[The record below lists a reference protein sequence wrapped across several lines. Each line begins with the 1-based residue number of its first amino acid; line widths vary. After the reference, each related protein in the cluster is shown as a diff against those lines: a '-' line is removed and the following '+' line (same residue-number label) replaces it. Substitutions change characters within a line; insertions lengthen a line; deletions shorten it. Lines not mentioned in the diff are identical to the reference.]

1 MIPRLTLQE
10 TLKPEYTL
18 FLDALAKTA
27 FSGEM
32 RPDFASRLLMST
44 DNSIYQILPQAIV
57 FPRTESD
64 LVHLFKL
71 ANQERFKSLTFSPRG
86 GGTGTNGQSLSPGMI
101 VDCSKY
107 MNQILELNLAQGWVR
122 VQPGVVLDQLNAY
135 LQPYGV
141 FFAPSLSPSDRA
153 TIGGMINTDAC
164 GKGSRIYGR
173 TSNHILALTW
183 VLSDGTVARSHSIS
197 PATLSDLKQQ
207 PGRLGEIYRQ
217 VDEIVTSKRE
227 IIAQTFPKMPRFM
240 TGYNLAKVYQQDVFN
255 LNWILAGSEGTLA
268 VITEAKLKLT
278 PLPKYKQLLAIHYR
292 CFDDALSAAET
303 LLASE
308 PAAIETIDEKI
319 LDLAKQD
326 AIYYQVKDF
335 VADAKA
341 LNLVE
346 FTGETLQ
353 EIQDK
358 VSQIQ
363 LDQATGYY
371 LAANGS
377 EINNLWNLRKK
388 GVGLLGNTKGERKP
402 IPFIE
407 DTAVPPECLA
417 SYIREFKAL
426 LTEYQLDYAMFGH
439 VDVGCLHVRP
449 ALDMKAP
456 NDEKLIRELSDQ
468 VVSLVRKYGG
478 VMWGEHGK
486 GFRSE
491 YTPVFFGE
499 LYEDLRKIKAAFDPD
514 NRLNPGKIVTPFDQ
528 KDAET
533 RRKGDAER
541 DPFQVPELIRGLEEN
556 ASLLESPDLIAGVS
570 PRPRVSASP
579 RRKGDAE
586 RDPFQVPELIRGLEE
601 NSSLLESPDLIAGVS
616 PRPRVSAS
624 PRPLQ
629 AEVVKI
635 ESPLRGHFDRQV
647 PPSVRSEYP
656 EAFSCNGNGA
666 CFNFNPDS
674 VMCPSYKG
682 TSDRIHSPK
691 GRATLL
697 REWWRQISTVNQGD
711 AATRRRGDGEREPS
725 QVRSTWSELP
735 EFNAREEAN
744 YSELESPDLIAG
756 VSPRPHVPA
765 SPRPLQEE
773 LEKPGNF
780 PLKVWNTIQKSW
792 GVYDY
797 SHEVYQ
803 GMHGCLSCKACA
815 TQCPIHVDVPHLK
828 SKFLQLY
835 YTRYLRHWRDY
846 FFGSIET
853 IANWQSY
860 APDFFNFLT
869 QNPVSHWFIKQF
881 LGLVDPPVL
890 SSLTVKQ
897 GLAERQAPEF
907 ELNKLSNL
915 SETERENSV
924 ILLQDAFTSF
934 FESQLV
940 LDTYDLLCQL
950 GYTVY
955 VPPFFASGK
964 PLHVKGFLRQFRAIA
979 QKNSEYITQLGKL
992 GIPAIGIEPS
1002 IVLTYRDE
1010 YGKILTAKETF
1021 PGVQLLQ
1028 EFLMERRDRIQ
1039 SKLSNI
1045 LSQFDTQKP
1054 YYLLGHCTEK
1064 TIALTSQQQWQQVFQ
1079 AFGIPLTLVATGC
1092 CGMAGIYGH
1101 ETEHY
1106 AESKAIYQMSWGR
1119 QIPSSPED
1127 RQRLLATGFSCRSQV
1142 KRFEGF
1148 VPHHPVQV
1156 LLQKA

>member
-18 FLDALAKTA
+18 FLEALAKTP

-57 FPRTESD
+57 FPRTEED

-71 ANQERFKSLTFSPRG
+71 ANQEQFKSIAFSPRG

-107 MNQILELNLAQGWVR
+107 MNQILELHLEQGWVR

-135 LQPYGV
+135 LKPYGV

-173 TSNHILALTW
+173 TSNHILELSW
-183 VLSDGTVARSHSIS
+183 VLSDGTVARSQDIS
-197 PATLSDLKQQ
+197 PATLSDFKQQ
-207 PGRLGEIYRQ
+207 SGRLGEIYRQ

-240 TGYNLAKVYQQDVFN
+240 TGYNLAKVYQQENFN

-268 VITEAKLKLT
+268 VITSAKLKLT

-319 LDLAKQD
+319 LSLAKED
-326 AIYYQVKDF
+326 AIYYHVKDF

-341 LNLVE
+341 INLVE
-346 FTGETLQ
+346 YTGENLEEVQ
-353 EIQDK
+353 HK
-358 VSQIQ
+358 VNKIK
-363 LDQATGYY
+363 LGKATGYY
-371 LAANGS
+371 LAQSGE

-388 GVGLLGNTKGERKP
+388 GVGCLGNTKGERKP

-417 SYIREFKAL
+417 SYIQEFKAL
-426 LTEYQLDYAMFGH
+426 IREYQLDYAMFGH

-449 ALDMKAP
+449 VLDMKAP
-456 NDEKLIRELSDQ
+456 NDEKLIRELSDK

-514 NRLNPGKIVTPFDQ
+514 NRLNPGKIVTPFGSD
-528 KDAET
+528 
-533 RRKGDAER
+533 
-541 DPFQVPELIRGLEEN
+541 
-556 ASLLESPDLIAGVS
+556 
-570 PRPRVSASP
+570 
-579 RRKGDAE
+579 
-586 RDPFQVPELIRGLEE
+586 
-601 NSSLLESPDLIAGVS
+601 
-616 PRPRVSAS
+616 
-624 PRPLQ
+624 

-647 PPSVRSEYP
+647 PASLRSEYA

-666 CFNFNPDS
+666 CFNFNPDN

-682 TSDRIHSPK
+682 TSNRIHSPK

-697 REWWRQISTVNQGD
+697 REWWRQIGTVNQGD
-711 AATRRRGDGEREPS
+711 AAMRRRGDGEND
-725 QVRSTWSELP
+725 TTGCKW
-735 EFNAREEAN
+735 EAG
-744 YSELESPDLIAG
+744 I
-756 VSPRPHVPA
+756 
-765 SPRPLQEE
+765 
-773 LEKPGNF
+773 EKPGNF
-780 PLKVWNTIQKSW
+780 PIKLWNTIQKYW

-828 SKFLQLY
+828 SKFLELY

-846 FFGSIET
+846 LVGNIET
-853 IANWQSY
+853 LASWQSY
-860 APDFFNFLT
+860 APDLFNFIT
-869 QNPVSHWFIKQF
+869 QNPVSHWLMKQF

-890 SSLTVKQ
+890 SSLTLKQ

-907 ELNKLSNL
+907 DANKLSNL
-915 SETERENSV
+915 SQAERENSV
-924 ILLQDAFTSF
+924 ILLQDTFTSF

-940 LDTYDLLCQL
+940 LDTYDFLCQL

-955 VPPFFASGK
+955 MPPFFPSGK
-964 PLHVKGFLRQFRAIA
+964 PLHVKGFLRQFRTIA
-979 QKNSEYITQLGKL
+979 EKNYLAITQLGNL
-992 GIPAIGIEPS
+992 GIPIIGIEPS

-1010 YGKILTAKETF
+1010 YVKILDAKATF
-1021 PGVQLLQ
+1021 PRVQLLQ
-1028 EFLMERRDRIQ
+1028 EFLVTQLERLPKVGTTCE
-1039 SKLSNI
+1039 S
-1045 LSQFDTQKP
+1045 

-1064 TIALTSQQQWQQVFQ
+1064 TIALTSQQQWQEVFQ
-1079 AFGIPLTLVATGC
+1079 AVGIPLTLVSTGC

-1101 ETEHY
+1101 EVENY
-1106 AESKAIYQMSWGR
+1106 AVSKGIYQMSWGR
-1119 QIPSSPED
+1119 HIPSSPEE

-1148 VPHHPVQV
+1148 LPNHPVQV
-1156 LLQKA
+1156 LFQYGLSIV

>member
-1 MIPRLTLQE
+1 MIPRLAVQE

-18 FLDALAKTA
+18 FLDALAKTP

-57 FPRTESD
+57 FPRTEED

-71 ANQERFKSLTFSPRG
+71 ANQDRFKSIAFSPRG
-86 GGTGTNGQSLSPGMI
+86 GGTGTNGQSLSDGI
-101 VDCSKY
+101 IIDCSKY
-107 MNQILELNLAQGWVR
+107 MNQILELNLEQGWVR
-122 VQPGVVLDQLNAY
+122 VQPGVILDQLNAY
-135 LQPYGV
+135 LKPDGV

-173 TSNHILALTW
+173 TSNHILELHW
-183 VLSDGTVARSHSIS
+183 VLSDGNVARSHSIS
-197 PATLSDLKQQ
+197 PATLSEFKQQ
-207 PGRLGEIYRQ
+207 PGRLGKIYRQ

-227 IIAQTFPKMPRFM
+227 AIAKTFPKMPRFM
-240 TGYNLAKVYQQDVFN
+240 TGYNLAKVYQNDNFN

-319 LDLAKQD
+319 LELAKQD
-326 AIYYQVKDF
+326 EIYHQVKKF
-335 VADAKA
+335 IADAKA

-346 FTGETLQ
+346 FTGESIE
-353 EIQDK
+353 EIQHQ
-358 VSQIQ
+358 VSQIN
-363 LDQATGYY
+363 LGKANGHY
-371 LAANGS
+371 LATNGA

-388 GVGLLGNTKGERKP
+388 GVGLLGNTTGERKP
-402 IPFIE
+402 IAFIE

-417 SYIREFKAL
+417 SYIREFTAL
-426 LTEYQLDYAMFGH
+426 LTEYQLDYAIFGH

-456 NDEKLIRELSDQ
+456 NDEKLIRELSDK
-468 VVSLVRKYGG
+468 VVALVRKYGG
-478 VMWGEHGK
+478 VIWGEHGK

-499 LYEDLRKIKAAFDPD
+499 LYEELRKIKAAFDPD
-514 NRLNPGKIVTPFDQ
+514 NRLNPGKIVTPFGSD
-528 KDAET
+528 
-533 RRKGDAER
+533 
-541 DPFQVPELIRGLEEN
+541 
-556 ASLLESPDLIAGVS
+556 
-570 PRPRVSASP
+570 
-579 RRKGDAE
+579 
-586 RDPFQVPELIRGLEE
+586 
-601 NSSLLESPDLIAGVS
+601 
-616 PRPRVSAS
+616 
-624 PRPLQ
+624 

-647 PPSVRSEYP
+647 GASVRSQYP

-682 TSDRIHSPK
+682 TSNRIHSPK

-711 AATRRRGDGEREPS
+711 GEID
-725 QVRSTWSELP
+725 TTAYKW
-735 EFNAREEAN
+735 EA
-744 YSELESPDLIAG
+744 G
-756 VSPRPHVPA
+756 
-765 SPRPLQEE
+765 
-773 LEKPGNF
+773 LEKPANF
-780 PLKVWNTIQKSW
+780 PIKLWNTIQKYW

-815 TQCPIHVDVPHLK
+815 TQCPVHVDIPHLK

-846 FFGSIET
+846 FVGNIE
-853 IANWQSY
+853 ILASWQSD
-860 APDFFNFLT
+860 APDLFNLLT
-869 QNPVSHWFIKQF
+869 QNPVSHWLIKQF
-881 LGLVDPPVL
+881 FGLVNPPVL
-890 SSLTVKQ
+890 SSFTLKQ
-897 GLAERQAPEF
+897 GLAARQAPESD
-907 ELNKLSNL
+907 LKKLSNL
-915 SETERENSV
+915 SQGEKENSV

-940 LDTYDLLCQL
+940 LDTYDLLSLL

-955 VPPFFASGK
+955 IPPFFASGK
-964 PLHVKGFLRQFRAIA
+964 PLHVKGFLPQFRALVERNY
-979 QKNSEYITQLGKL
+979 QTITQLGNL
-992 GIPAIGIEPS
+992 SIPIIGIEPS

-1010 YGKILTAKETF
+1010 YIKILDAKPTF
-1021 PGVQLLQ
+1021 PRVQLLP
-1028 EFLMERRDRIQ
+1028 EFLVTQLERLP
-1039 SKLSNI
+1039 KLGTNR
-1045 LSQFDTQKP
+1045 QP

-1064 TIALTSQQQWQQVFQ
+1064 TIALNSQKQWQQVFQ
-1079 AFGIPLTLVATGC
+1079 AFGIPLTLVDTGC

-1101 ETEHY
+1101 EAEHY
-1106 AESKAIYQMSWGR
+1106 AASKAIYQMSWG
-1119 QIPSSPED
+1119 QHIPSSPEE
-1127 RQRLLATGFSCRSQV
+1127 RQRLLASGFSCRSQV

-1148 VPHHPVQV
+1148 SPQHPVQV
-1156 LLQKA
+1156 LLEYWLTTV